1 VHLRFIL
8 GVAAMSI
15 DKSILNDI
23 LEEKT
28 KSHPCYSGGCQNA
41 RIHLPVAPA
50 CNISCNYCNRKFDC
64 VNESRPGVTSE
75 ILTPEQALQKFL
87 KVGSKLNN
95 LKVVGIAG
103 PGDALAN
110 FENTKKTLELIRE
123 ADADITFCLS
133 TNGLYLP
140 KYAEAL
146 ARLGVTHVT
155 VTLNT
160 IEPEIGAKIYK
171 EVYFEGVRYTGATA
185 SEILLKNQIE
195 GLKLLQKLGIVAK
208 INTVMMKGINDFHI
222 EDVVKKVKEY
232 GVFISNIMQL
242 IPAPGSAFEHM
253 PLTTNRELNDLRKT
267 CGKHLKQMY
276 HCQQCRADAIGTLGQ
291 DCSAQFREP
300 AAESE
305 ASIQNKLLKVNFT
318 AAVASKDEKLVNQHF
333 GHAMQFGIY
342 RYEGGKVKLLETR
355 DVKNYCN
362 GSSDCGDAEDRLQEI
377 LRTVDDCDIILT
389 QRIGYSPQKML
400 EERGKKVIQTYGLI
414 EEEIRKAAE
423 GYIVNY

>member
-1 VHLRFIL
+1 MPGRTIL
-8 GVAAMSI
+8 GVAAMSS
-15 DKSILNDI
+15 DKSILDVA

-87 KVGSKLNN
+87 KVRSKLDN

-110 FENTKKTLELIRE
+110 FENTRKTLGLIRE
-123 ADADITFCLS
+123 ADPHITFCLS

-140 KYAEAL
+140 QYAGAL
-146 ARLGVTHVT
+146 AKLGVTHVT
-155 VTLNT
+155 VTINT
-160 IEPEIGAKIYK
+160 INTEIGAKIYK
-171 EVYFEGVRYTGATA
+171 EVNFEGVRYTGEAA
-185 SEILLKNQIE
+185 SEILLKNQLE
-195 GLKLLQKLGIVAK
+195 GLKLLRELGIVAK
-208 INTVMMKGINDFHI
+208 VNIVMIKGVNDFHI

-242 IPAPGSAFEHM
+242 IPAPGSVFEHM

-267 CGKHLKQMY
+267 CGEHLKQMY
-276 HCQQCRADAIGTLGQ
+276 HCQQCRADAIGALGQ
-291 DCSAQFREP
+291 DCSAQFREQ
-300 AAESE
+300 AAASE
-305 ASIQNKLLKVNFT
+305 ANTQSKLLKVNFT
-318 AAVASKDEKLVNQHF
+318 AAVASKDERLVNQHF
-333 GHAMQFGIY
+333 GHATQFGIY
-342 RYEGGKVKLLETR
+342 RYEDGKVKLLETR
-355 DVKNYCN
+355 NVKNYCN
-362 GSSDCGDAEDRLQEI
+362 SSSDCGDAEDHLQDI
-377 LRTVDDCDIILT
+377 LKTVGDCDIILT
-389 QRIGYSPQKML
+389 QRIGYLPQKIL

-414 EEEIRKAAE
+414 EEEICKAAE
-423 GYIVNY
+423 ELLANY